1 MPLSLRALT
10 LSAHG
15 GLDQLELRDD
25 LPEPSLREPSDV
37 VLRVEAAALNHLD
50 LYVVGGLPN
59 VTITPPWIV
68 GSDGAGIVEAVGAA
82 VTTVRPGD
90 RVIVNP
96 GTSCHA
102 CEYCLDGEEP
112 LCPRYRIYGEHLPG
126 FLAERVVVPER
137 NVRRVPPE
145 VSAESAAAFTLATL
159 TAWRM
164 IVTRA
169 RVQRGETVLIWG
181 IGGGVAIAALQIAT
195 RIGARVWAISSSDEK
210 LARARSL
217 GAEETLN
224 HRTTDIVR
232 VIRDRTGKRGVNV
245 VIDDVGEATWER
257 SHRVLGRGGRLV
269 TCGATSGPIVQTDV
283 RKLFWHQWTIMG
295 STMGNDREL
304 DAIVNALG
312 EGALVPPVDAVLPL
326 ERARE
331 AYERLATA
339 GQFGKIVLKL
349 RDD

>member
-1 MPLSLRALT
+1 MRALT
-10 LSAHG
+10 VSAHG
-15 GLDQLELRDD
+15 GLEQLQIVTD
-25 LPEPSLREPSDV
+25 LPVPPLGAPSDV
-37 VLRVEAAALNHLD
+37 RVRIHAVALNHLD
-50 LYVVGGLPN
+50 LFVLRGLPGM
-59 VTITPPWIV
+59 TLPARWIV
-68 GSDGAGIVEAVGAA
+68 CADGAG
-82 VTTVRPGD
+82 TVDEIGSGVRGFARGD
-90 RVIVNP
+90 RVMINP
-96 GTSCHA
+96 GISDRSCDFCKA
-102 CEYCLDGEEP
+102 GEQSLCEH
-112 LCPRYRIYGEHLPG
+112 YRLLGEHLPG
-126 FLAERVVVPER
+126 TAAEYVVVPAANLR
-137 NVRRVPPE
+137 LVPAS
-145 VSAESAAAFTLATL
+145 VSWDTAAAFTLATL

-257 SHRVLGRGGRLV
+257 SLRVLGRGGRLV

-326 ERARE
+326 DRARE

>member
-1 MPLSLRALT
+1 MRALT
-10 LSAHG
+10 VSAHG
-15 GLDQLELRDD
+15 GLEQLQIVTD
-25 LPEPSLREPSDV
+25 LPVPPLGAPSDV
-37 VLRVEAAALNHLD
+37 RVRIHAVALNHLD
-50 LYVVGGLPN
+50 LFVLRGLPGM
-59 VTITPPWIV
+59 TLPARWIV
-68 GSDGAGIVEAVGAA
+68 CADGAG
-82 VTTVRPGD
+82 TVDEIGSGVRGFARGD
-90 RVIVNP
+90 RVMINP
-96 GTSCHA
+96 GISDRSCDFCKA
-102 CEYCLDGEEP
+102 GEQSLCEH
-112 LCPRYRIYGEHLPG
+112 YRLLGEHLPG
-126 FLAERVVVPER
+126 TAAEYVVVPAANLR
-137 NVRRVPPE
+137 LVPAS
-145 VSAESAAAFTLATL
+145 VSWDTAAAFTLATL

-232 VIRDRTGKRGVNV
+232 VIRDRTGKRGVSV

-257 SHRVLGRGGRLV
+257 SLRVLGRGGRLV

>member
-1 MPLSLRALT
+1 VRALT
-10 LSAHG
+10 VSAHG
-15 GLDQLELRDD
+15 GLEQLQIVTD
-25 LPEPSLREPSDV
+25 LPVPPLGAPSDV
-37 VLRVEAAALNHLD
+37 RVRIHAVALNHLD
-50 LYVVGGLPN
+50 LFVLRGLPGM
-59 VTITPPWIV
+59 TLPARWIV
-68 GSDGAGIVEAVGAA
+68 CADGAG
-82 VTTVRPGD
+82 TVDEIGSGVRGFARGD
-90 RVIVNP
+90 RVMINP
-96 GTSCHA
+96 GISDRSCDFCKA
-102 CEYCLDGEEP
+102 GEQSLCEH
-112 LCPRYRIYGEHLPG
+112 YRLLGEHLPG
-126 FLAERVVVPER
+126 TAAEYVVVPAANLR
-137 NVRRVPPE
+137 LVPAS
-145 VSAESAAAFTLATL
+145 VSWDTAAAFTLATL

-232 VIRDRTGKRGVNV
+232 VIRDRTGKRGVSV

-257 SHRVLGRGGRLV
+257 SLRVLGRGGRLV

>member
-1 MPLSLRALT
+1 VRALT
-10 LSAHG
+10 VSAHG
-15 GLDQLELRDD
+15 GLEQLQIVTD
-25 LPEPSLREPSDV
+25 LPVPPLGAPSDV
-37 VLRVEAAALNHLD
+37 RVRIHAVALNHLD
-50 LYVVGGLPN
+50 LFVLRGLPGM
-59 VTITPPWIV
+59 TLPARWIV
-68 GSDGAGIVEAVGAA
+68 CADGAG
-82 VTTVRPGD
+82 TVDEIGSGVRGFARGD
-90 RVIVNP
+90 RVMINP
-96 GTSCHA
+96 GISDRSCDFCKA
-102 CEYCLDGEEP
+102 GEQSLCEH
-112 LCPRYRIYGEHLPG
+112 YRLLGEHLPG
-126 FLAERVVVPER
+126 TAAEYVVVPAANLR
-137 NVRRVPPE
+137 LVPAS
-145 VSAESAAAFTLATL
+145 VSWDTAAAFTLATL

-232 VIRDRTGKRGVNV
+232 VIRDRTGKRGVSV

-257 SHRVLGRGGRLV
+257 SLRVLGRGGRLV

-326 ERARE
+326 DRARE

>member
-1 MPLSLRALT
+1 MRALT
-10 LSAHG
+10 VSAHG
-15 GLDQLELRDD
+15 GLEQLQIVTD
-25 LPEPSLREPSDV
+25 LPVPPLGAPSDV
-37 VLRVEAAALNHLD
+37 RVRIHAVALNHLD
-50 LYVVGGLPN
+50 LFVLRGLPGM
-59 VTITPPWIV
+59 TLPARWIV
-68 GSDGAGIVEAVGAA
+68 CADGAG
-82 VTTVRPGD
+82 TVDEIGSGVRGFARGD
-90 RVIVNP
+90 RVMINP
-96 GTSCHA
+96 GISDRSCDFCKA
-102 CEYCLDGEEP
+102 GEQSLCEH
-112 LCPRYRIYGEHLPG
+112 YRLLGEHLPG
-126 FLAERVVVPER
+126 TAAEYVVVPAANLR
-137 NVRRVPPE
+137 LVPAS
-145 VSAESAAAFTLATL
+145 VSWDTAAAFTLATL

-257 SHRVLGRGGRLV
+257 SLRVLGRGGRLV